1 MTRRA
6 TSNSSS
12 KRWLRS
18 ADHLAI
24 FFASMRSPAIRS
36 RRTPRPRASRHAC
49 STRAQEAALTRI
61 LDLTRELY
69 NAALQERREAWKKAG
84 KSVTV
89 YDQMRLLGEVKAVR
103 PEYQGVYAQVLQ
115 ETLKRLDRAFQG
127 FFSRVKRG
135 EKAGYPRFRGRGWW
149 DSFTFP
155 QVWREGNWVGPGKP
169 LGNGK
174 VKIPGV
180 GHVRMK
186 QHRPLEGVPKTFT
199 VKRSAGCWYA
209 VYACDVLPQPLPPSE
224 RAVGIDLGLSHFVAT
239 SEGETFAP
247 PKAYR
252 QAEAR
257 LKRTQRALSR
267 KRKGSHRRRK
277 LKMRLARQHRKV
289 AHQRKDFHH
298 KLARHLVN
306 RYGTIVHE
314 DLNTSGLARS
324 RLSKSVLDAGWSSFI
339 SILSAKAAS
348 AGRRVVAV
356 KPHYTSQICPQC
368 GSIQKKEL
376 SERVHACECGCVL
389 DRDVAAAKV
398 ILALGLDGALG
409 DGQRVAASA

>member
-1 MTRRA
+1 
-6 TSNSSS
+6 
-12 KRWLRS
+12 
-18 ADHLAI
+18 
-24 FFASMRSPAIRS
+24 
-36 RRTPRPRASRHAC
+36 
-49 STRAQEAALTRI
+49 
-61 LDLTRELY
+61 
-69 NAALQERREAWKKAG
+69 
-84 KSVTV
+84 
-89 YDQMRLLGEVKAVR
+89 
-103 PEYQGVYAQVLQ
+103 
-115 ETLKRLDRAFQG
+115 
-127 FFSRVKRG
+127 
-135 EKAGYPRFRGRGWW
+135 
-149 DSFTFP
+149 
-155 QVWREGNWVGPGKP
+155 
-169 LGNGK
+169 
-174 VKIPGV
+174 
-180 GHVRMK
+180 
-186 QHRPLEGVPKTFT
+186 
-199 VKRSAGCWYA
+199 
-209 VYACDVLPQPLPPSE
+209 
-224 RAVGIDLGLSHFVAT
+224 
-239 SEGETFAP
+239 
-247 PKAYR
+247 
-252 QAEAR
+252 
-257 LKRTQRALSR
+257 
-267 KRKGSHRRRK
+267 
-277 LKMRLARQHRKV
+277 MRLARQHRKV

>member
-1 MTRRA
+1 MV
-6 TSNSSS
+6 
-12 KRWLRS
+12 
-18 ADHLAI
+18 H
-24 FFASMRSPAIRS
+24 
-36 RRTPRPRASRHAC
+36 
-49 STRAQEAALTRI
+49 I

-84 KSVTV
+84 KSVTL
-89 YDQMRLLGEVKAVR
+89 YEQMRLLGEVKAVR
-103 PEYQGVYAQVLQ
+103 PEYREVYAQVLQ

-149 DSFTFP
+149 KSFTFP
-155 QVWREGNWVGPGKP
+155 QVWRDGNWVGPGKP

-174 VKIPGV
+174 VKVPGV

-199 VKRSAGCWYA
+199 IKRSAGCWYA
-209 VYACDVLPQPLPPSE
+209 VYVCEVQAQPLPPSE
-224 RAVGIDLGLSHFVAT
+224 KAVGIDLGLSHFVAT
-239 SEGETFAP
+239 SDGETFAP
-247 PKAYR
+247 PRAYR
-252 QAEAR
+252 KAEAK
-257 LKRTQRALSR
+257 LARTQRALSR
-267 KRKGSHRRRK
+267 KRRGSHRHRK

-289 AHQRKDFHH
+289 ANQRKDFHH
-298 KLARHLVN
+298 KLARELVN

-314 DLNTSGLARS
+314 DLNTSGLART
-324 RLSKSVLDAGWSSFI
+324 RLSKGVLDAGWSSFI

-356 KPHYTSQICPQC
+356 KPHHTSQICPEC
-368 GSIQKKEL
+368 GSVKKKEL
-376 SERVHACECGCVL
+376 SERIHSCECGCVL

-398 ILALGLDGALG
+398 ILALGLDGAFG
-409 DGQRVAASA
+409 DGYGTGRPMRPEKPRS

>member
-1 MTRRA
+1 MGTETARRCWR
-6 TSNSSS
+6 TP
-12 KRWLRS
+12 
-18 ADHLAI
+18 
-24 FFASMRSPAIRS
+24 SPASPAKEATHIENTTHKKAFVYRLY
-36 RRTPRPRASRHAC
+36 P
-49 STRAQEAALTRI
+49 TRAQEEALVRI

-169 LGNGK
+169 LDNGK
-174 VKIPGV
+174 VKVPGV
-180 GHVRMK
+180 GHVRIK
-186 QHRPLEGVPKTFT
+186 QHRPLEGVPKTLT
-199 VKRSAGCWYA
+199 IKRAAGRWYA
-209 VYACDVLPQPLPPSE
+209 IYTCEVEARPLPPSE
-224 RAVGIDLGLSHFVAT
+224 AAVGIDLGLTHFVAT

-247 PKAYR
+247 PRTYR
-252 QAEAR
+252 KAEAK
-257 LKRTQRALSR
+257 LKRTQRSLSK
-267 KRKGSHRRRK
+267 KRRASNRRRK
-277 LKMRLARQHRKV
+277 LKRQLARQHRKV
-289 AHQRKDFHH
+289 ANQRKDFHH
-298 KLARHLVN
+298 KTARGLVN
-306 RYGTIVHE
+306 NYGTIVHE
-314 DLNTSGLARS
+314 DLNTAGLARS

>member
-1 MTRRA
+1 MMGTEMARRCWP
-6 TSNSSS
+6 TPGP
-12 KRWLRS
+12 
-18 ADHLAI
+18 
-24 FFASMRSPAIRS
+24 ASPGQEVTHIEHTTHKKAFVYRLYP
-36 RRTPRPRASRHAC
+36 TK
-49 STRAQEAALTRI
+49 AQEGALVRI

-69 NAALQERREAWKKAG
+69 NAALQERREAWRKAG

-89 YDQMRLLGEVKAVR
+89 HEQMRRLGEVKAVR

-127 FFSRVKRG
+127 FFARVKRG
-135 EKAGYPRFRGRGWW
+135 EKPGYPRFKGQGWW

-155 QVWREGNWVGPGKP
+155 QVSREGRWIGPGKP
-169 LGNGK
+169 LDNGK
-174 VKIPGV
+174 VKVPGV
-180 GHVRMK
+180 GHVRIK

-209 VYACDVLPQPLPPSE
+209 VYTCEVPSQPLPPSE
-224 RAVGIDLGLSHFVAT
+224 AAVGIDLGLSHFVAT

-247 PKAYR
+247 PRAYR

-257 LKRTQRALSR
+257 LQRTGRALSR
-267 KRKGSHRRRK
+267 KRKGSNRHRK
-277 LKMRLARQHRKV
+277 LKTRLARQHRKV
-289 AHQRKDFHH
+289 ANQRKDFHH

-314 DLNTSGLARS
+314 DLNASGLART
-324 RLSKSVLDAGWSSFI
+324 LLAKSVLDAGWAQFLA
-339 SILSAKAAS
+339 ILSAKAAS

-356 KPHYTSQICPQC
+356 KPHHTSQICPEC
-368 GSIQKKEL
+368 GSLKKKEP
-376 SERVHACECGCVL
+376 SERIHACACGCVL
-389 DRDVAAAKV
+389 DRDVAAAKI

-409 DGQRVAASA
+409 DGQRAAASA

>member
-1 MTRRA
+1 
-6 TSNSSS
+6 
-12 KRWLRS
+12 
-18 ADHLAI
+18 
-24 FFASMRSPAIRS
+24 
-36 RRTPRPRASRHAC
+36 
-49 STRAQEAALTRI
+49 
-61 LDLTRELY
+61 
-69 NAALQERREAWKKAG
+69 LQERRDAWRKAG

-89 YDQMRLLGEVKAVR
+89 YEQMRLLGEVKAVR

-174 VKIPGV
+174 VKVPGV
-180 GHVRMK
+180 GHVRIK
-186 QHRPLEGVPKTFT
+186 QHRPLEGVPKTLT
-199 VKRSAGCWYA
+199 IKRAAGRWYA
-209 VYACDVLPQPLPPSE
+209 VYVCEVPYQPLPPSE
-224 RAVGIDLGLSHFVAT
+224 RAVGLDLGLTHFVAT
-239 SEGETFAP
+239 SDGELVSP
-247 PKAYR
+247 PRAYR
-252 QAEAR
+252 KAEAK

-267 KRKGSHRRRK
+267 KKRGSNRRRK
-277 LKMRLARQHRKV
+277 LKRQLARQHRKV
-289 AHQRKDFHH
+289 ANQRKDFHH
-298 KLARHLVN
+298 KTARRLVN
-306 RYGTIVHE
+306 NYGTIVHE
-314 DLNTSGLARS
+314 DLNTAGLACS
-324 RLSKSVLDAGWSSFI
+324 RLSKGVLDAGWAQFI
-339 SILSAKAAS
+339 AILSAKAAS

-356 KPHYTSQICPQC
+356 KPHYTSQICPEC
-368 GSIQKKEL
+368 GSVRRKEL

-409 DGQRVAASA
+409 DGQRVAAPA

>member
-1 MTRRA
+1 M
-6 TSNSSS
+6 
-12 KRWLRS
+12 
-18 ADHLAI
+18 
-24 FFASMRSPAIRS
+24 
-36 RRTPRPRASRHAC
+36 
-49 STRAQEAALTRI
+49 
-61 LDLTRELY
+61 
-69 NAALQERREAWKKAG
+69 QERREAWRKAG

-89 YDQMRLLGEVKAVR
+89 YEQMRLLGEVKAAR

-115 ETLKRLDRAFQG
+115 ETLKRLDKAFEG
-127 FFSRVKRG
+127 FFSRLKRG
-135 EKAGYPRFRGRGWW
+135 ERPGYPRFKGRGWW

-155 QVWREGNWVGPGKP
+155 QVSRGGRWVGPGKP

-209 VYACDVLPQPLPPSE
+209 VYVCDVPSQPLPPSE
-224 RAVGIDLGLSHFVAT
+224 MAVGIDLGLSHFVAT

-247 PKAYR
+247 PRAYR

-267 KRKGSHRRRK
+267 KWRGSQRRRK
-277 LKMRLARQHRKV
+277 LKTRLARQHRKV
-289 AHQRKDFHH
+289 ANQRKDFHH
-298 KLARHLVN
+298 KLARRLVN
-306 RYGTIVHE
+306 RYGLIAHE
-314 DLNTSGLARS
+314 DLNTAGLARS

-356 KPHYTSQICPQC
+356 KPHYTSQICPEC

-409 DGQRVAASA
+409 DGQRVAAPA

>member
-1 MTRRA
+1 M
-6 TSNSSS
+6 
-12 KRWLRS
+12 
-18 ADHLAI
+18 H
-24 FFASMRSPAIRS
+24 
-36 RRTPRPRASRHAC
+36 
-49 STRAQEAALTRI
+49 I

-69 NAALQERREAWKKAG
+69 NAALQERREAWKKAR
-84 KSVTV
+84 KSVTL
-89 YDQMRLLGEVKAVR
+89 YEQMRLLGEVKAVR
-103 PEYQGVYAQVLQ
+103 PEYREVYAQVLQ

-155 QVWREGNWVGPGKP
+155 QVWRNGNWVGPGKP

-199 VKRSAGCWYA
+199 IKRSAGCWYA
-209 VYACDVLPQPLPPSE
+209 VYVCEVQAQPLPPSE
-224 RAVGIDLGLSHFVAT
+224 KAVGIDLGLSHFVAT
-239 SEGETFAP
+239 SDGETFAP
-247 PKAYR
+247 PRAYR
-252 QAEAR
+252 KAEAK
-257 LKRTQRALSR
+257 LARTQRALSR
-267 KRKGSHRRRK
+267 KRRGSNRHRK

-289 AHQRKDFHH
+289 ANQRKDFHH
-298 KLARHLVN
+298 KLARKLVN
-306 RYGTIVHE
+306 QYGTIVHE
-314 DLNTSGLARS
+314 DLNTLGLART
-324 RLSKSVLDAGWSSFI
+324 RLSKGVLDAGWSSFI

-356 KPHYTSQICPQC
+356 KPHGTSQICPEC
-368 GSIQKKEL
+368 GSVKKKEL
-376 SERVHACECGCVL
+376 SERIHSCECGCVL

-398 ILALGLDGALG
+398 ILALGLGGAFG
-409 DGQRVAASA
+409 NGYGMGRPMRPEKPRS